1 MSNTKV
7 AIITGG
13 SKGLGKELVVDLVK
27 EGYSIVTTARSN
39 EELNNLKNE
48 ISSQFNR
55 EIQTLT
61 GDLTKKDDVFAFC
74 EFVKE
79 QYTSIDVI
87 INNAGFNTTK
97 TLTETT
103 EIAEMEKQFAVHAMT
118 PFLIYKSFVAQMKS
132 ANHGYIINILS
143 DQVRDR
149 TRGGWAAYSTTKHA
163 LYGLGKVMISEAAE
177 NGIKVTNAI
186 IGGMNSTFRNE
197 AREEYLLPTDVASV
211 IVQLLKIPKDI
222 FIPEIIIYPKVYLT
236 K

>member
-61 GDLTKKDDVFAFC
+61 GDLTKKDDVFDDAQKMI
-74 EFVKE
+74 EK
-79 QYTSIDVI
+79 
-87 INNAGFNTTK
+87 FNTTK